1 MSEKTNL
8 ELDRRFL
15 LFDIGGVAYGLPL
28 RYVLEIIYM
37 QPITHVPGTDS
48 FVQGI
53 INLRGKI
60 VPVIDMRSQ
69 LGMEPGAYRKE
80 ANIVIT
86 FSGNRYVGILVDHVS
101 TVVAAEQ
108 GRIIPTPEIKN
119 THDEMISSLLQ
130 TKEGTTKIIDS
141 KKILRMDD
149 IEG

>member
-15 LFDIGGVAYGLPL
+15 LFNIGEVAYGLPL

-60 VPVIDMRSQ
+60 VPVIDMRSH
-69 LGMEPGAYRKE
+69 LGMEPGTYSKD

-86 FSGNRYVGILVDHVS
+86 FNGDRYVGILVDHVS
-101 TVVAAEQ
+101 TVVAAEE
-108 GRIIPTPEIKN
+108 GRMVPTPEIKN
-119 THDEMISSLLQ
+119 THDEMIYALLQ
-130 TKEGTTKIIDS
+130 TDDGTAKIIDS
-141 KKILRMDD
+141 RKILRMDD
-149 IEG
+149 VEG